1 MEEGDGDNGV
11 APLPSVKK
19 SPLAREAANDDAVV
33 DTLEEAV
40 VEGVVGMEP
49 SPVLPSL
56 RLLDFP
62 FFAGIL

>member
-1 MEEGDGDNGV
+1 MEEGDGDSGLV
-11 APLPSVKK
+11 LLPSMKK

-33 DTLEEAV
+33 DALEEAV

-56 RLLDFP
+56 RLLDLS